1 MKVQNDAIRALLAQ
15 DEAHRKT
22 QTGTAGPGGAG
33 DFDALLS
40 GQMQPAGAGG
50 AAANAL
56 PGQGVTAPAPAE
68 QSAAALALL
77 MQSSDL
83 LGRTR
88 NAGGLE
94 EAADLEALAASRIDG
109 LLGQWE
115 SYAAAL
121 DGGADL
127 RSVYGLLQDMTNGVK
142 DLKASLPGFLE
153 SNSAL
158 GALVNELDVLSTTE
172 NIKFNRG
179 DYL

>member
-22 QTGTAGPGGAG
+22 QTGIAGPGGAG
-33 DFDALLS
+33 GFDALLS

-50 AAANAL
+50 AAANTL
-56 PGQGVTAPAPAE
+56 PGQGITAPAE
-68 QSAAALALL
+68 QSATALALL
-77 MQSSDL
+77 MRSSDL
-83 LGRTR
+83 LDRTR
-88 NAGGLE
+88 NATGQE
-94 EAADLEALAASRIDG
+94 EAADLEAQAASRIDG

-153 SNSAL
+153 SDSAL